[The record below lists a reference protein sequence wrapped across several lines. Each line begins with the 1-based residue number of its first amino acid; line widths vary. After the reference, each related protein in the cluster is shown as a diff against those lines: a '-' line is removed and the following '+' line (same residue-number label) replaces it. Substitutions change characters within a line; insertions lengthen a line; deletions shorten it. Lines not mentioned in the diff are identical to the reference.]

1 MDQTDEIF
9 KIMAKVGE
17 GRETVI
23 ACLYTGTNPPVS
35 ATAMPRVP
43 HPPIGAVLDQ
53 EFGAHVEASLAANEA
68 LHDGAIMLG
77 RAQPLMPYLVTGWSY
92 RLFPPPTCIDAGVN
106 RGSAFHSCLAMS
118 AEGDVDATY
127 LVSHGRAYR
136 FSGGVL
142 TEL

>member
-1 MDQTDEIF
+1 MEQADAIF
-9 KIMAKVGE
+9 KTMAETGK

-23 ACLYTGTNPPVS
+23 ACLYTGTNSPVS
-35 ATAMPRVP
+35 ATPMPRVP
-43 HPPIGAVLDQ
+43 QPPIGALLDQ
-53 EFGAHVEASLAANEA
+53 NLASHVDATLAAHEA

-77 RAQPLMPYLVTGWSY
+77 RAQPSIPYRVTGWSY
-92 RLFPPPTCIDAGVN
+92 RLFPPPIRIDTGVN

-136 FSGGVL
+136 FSGGVM